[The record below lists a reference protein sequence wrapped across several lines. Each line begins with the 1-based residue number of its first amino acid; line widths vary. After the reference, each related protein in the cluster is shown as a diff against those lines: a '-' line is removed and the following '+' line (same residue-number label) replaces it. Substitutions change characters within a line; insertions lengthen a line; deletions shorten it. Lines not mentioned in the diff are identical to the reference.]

1 MKKTLLLL
9 LISIFTAALLFG
21 ATALVS
27 KGISQKVADCPSDTS
42 DDYTIEEF
50 IPPKKTCYSLSEIN
64 SYKLNPDGSGE
75 YILTQE
81 IDFDGTG
88 MSMVVKNNTNGN
100 IQEYTYNCDYFK
112 LDDQLLKF
120 EEYFW
125 FDFSIEENANANGVL
140 TPGKYSADVILVTDD
155 GGYITTPFYFT
166 VEASPEATTPT
177 EPETQNN
184 TEAEQGTE
192 KPTQEN
198 ALVMPKL
205 SKRWHKVND
214 DGGHIEI
221 LQQNGNDL
229 KLLVTNSYNGTHF
242 VSTKVSI
249 TLKDVHMVDGV
260 MKGTSA
266 FNYTDSTDNKGVGV
280 ISVSE
285 NSIVLTMK
293 QEYDKGAGWSV
304 NNTTGKYIIEEK

>member
-1 MKKTLLLL
+1 
-9 LISIFTAALLFG
+9 
-21 ATALVS
+21 
-27 KGISQKVADCPSDTS
+27 
-42 DDYTIEEF
+42 
-50 IPPKKTCYSLSEIN
+50 
-64 SYKLNPDGSGE
+64 
-75 YILTQE
+75 
-81 IDFDGTG
+81 
-88 MSMVVKNNTNGN
+88 MVVKNNTNGN

-120 EEYFW
+120 EDYFW

-140 TPGKYSADVILVTDD
+140 TPGKYSADVILITDD

-166 VEASPEATTPT
+166 VEALPEVTTPT
-177 EPETQNN
+177 EPETQDN
-184 TEAEQGTE
+184 TEAEQETE

-198 ALVMPKL
+198 TLVMPKL

>member
-1 MKKTLLLL
+1 
-9 LISIFTAALLFG
+9 
-21 ATALVS
+21 
-27 KGISQKVADCPSDTS
+27 
-42 DDYTIEEF
+42 
-50 IPPKKTCYSLSEIN
+50 
-64 SYKLNPDGSGE
+64 
-75 YILTQE
+75 
-81 IDFDGTG
+81 
-88 MSMVVKNNTNGN
+88 
-100 IQEYTYNCDYFK
+100 
-112 LDDQLLKF
+112 
-120 EEYFW
+120 
-125 FDFSIEENANANGVL
+125 
-140 TPGKYSADVILVTDD
+140 
-155 GGYITTPFYFT
+155 
-166 VEASPEATTPT
+166 
-177 EPETQNN
+177 
-184 TEAEQGTE
+184 
-192 KPTQEN
+192 
-198 ALVMPKL
+198 MPKL